1 MSLMW
6 GKFKDLVDEL
16 QATMDKNEFEFMEL
30 RENLNARMDVMR
42 SAKAKF
48 ILELNEAIA
57 NIASTQEELAGQQ
70 QEAATLEKEYKLF
83 MKGCRKQ
90 IEWIMFQD
98 ICAYIKVRAK
108 VMKFSK
114 VSPPE
119 KIVDC
124 GVSAWIPGECSVP
137 CDDKCPDKRDPY
149 KCGGMQTLTR
159 SVVVKNNEFGLV
171 CPLLSRKRKC
181 NQIKCPV
188 DCKQSRWSSWSK
200 CTKDCEGGSQSRT
213 RSVLVQPKNGGT
225 ACNTAAESRP
235 CNTGSCDRNCKLK
248 KWSKWSP
255 CSVACGGG
263 FTERARRV
271 IIPIRGNGKCPKVKS
286 RIRYGLKKCNTH
298 SCTGDEV
305 CVAKQDLI
313 LSIDG
318 SGSLREKG
326 FKIVKAFVAKL
337 VSKYKGEYY
346 GFKDMQIGIVQFGNG
361 RILKD
366 GTIADAKEIL
376 PLSSDM
382 KKVQKAVE
390 GLKHLKGFTNMAQA
404 FGSAEKLLLLGGRRL
419 AQSAVMTITDGKP
432 SFLFQTNEK
441 VLQLKDKHT
450 KLFFV
455 PITEFKGQ
463 ELKLM
468 KKWASAPWPTN
479 MVHIPGLDALGS
491 APKTFVQKCLVKFC
505 PEAISPSSRK
515 AKENSKGYML
525 IRENGLCGKKGKLLS
540 RKVHGAA
547 DCAALANGAKLT
559 AFTLGTRFARGR
571 CYGMPLK
578 VKADMIKTFN
588 KNRAKP
594 PCPGGKWKNSGL
606 YDFYVI
612 IPAVKPR

>member
-1 MSLMW
+1 
-6 GKFKDLVDEL
+6 
-16 QATMDKNEFEFMEL
+16 
-30 RENLNARMDVMR
+30 
-42 SAKAKF
+42 
-48 ILELNEAIA
+48 
-57 NIASTQEELAGQQ
+57 
-70 QEAATLEKEYKLF
+70 
-83 MKGCRKQ
+83 MKGCKKK

-137 CDDKCPDKRDPY
+137 CDDKCPNKKDPY
-149 KCGGMQTLTR
+149 ACGGMQTLTR
-159 SVVVKNNEFGLV
+159 EVVVKNNEFGLS

-188 DCKQSRWSSWSK
+188 NCKQSKWSGWSK
-200 CTKDCEGGSQSRT
+200 CSKDCEGGAQGRT

-248 KWSKWSP
+248 KWSQWSP

-326 FKIVKAFVAKL
+326 FK
-337 VSKYKGEYY
+337 
-346 GFKDMQIGIVQFGNG
+346 
-361 RILKD
+361 
-366 GTIADAKEIL
+366 
-376 PLSSDM
+376 
-382 KKVQKAVE
+382 
-390 GLKHLKGFTNMAQA
+390 NMAQA

-441 VLQLKDKHT
+441 VLPLKDKHT

-479 MVHIPGLDALGS
+479 LVHIPGLDALGS
-491 APKTFVQKCLVKFC
+491 APKNFAQKCLVMFC
-505 PEAISPSSRK
+505 PEAFSPSSVK
-515 AKENSKGYML
+515 TKEVTRGYML
-525 IRENGLCGKKGKLLS
+525 VREQGLCGKRAKLLS
-540 RKVHGAA
+540 RKVGGASQ
-547 DCAALANGAKLT
+547 CAALAMGAKLQS
-559 AFTLGTRFARGR
+559 FSLGTRFARGR
-571 CYGMPLK
+571 CYGMKLK
-578 VKADMIKTFN
+578 VKADLIKKFN
-588 KNRAKP
+588 ANRVKP
-594 PCPGGKWKNSGL
+594 PCPGGKWRKSGL
-606 YDFYVI
+606 YDFYVLV
-612 IPAVKPR
+612 PAKKA